1 MGNNMSDENSILFT
15 EESGVAWITL
25 NRPEKLN
32 SFTQAMAAQLKSV
45 IQTIQ
50 TSDSIR
56 CVVITGS
63 GRAFSAGQDLEG
75 LEGVDLGQ
83 VVDRD
88 YNVLVRYL
96 KGLNMPVIASV
107 NGVAA
112 GAGANLA
119 LACDMVIAANSAKF
133 IQPFVNLSLVPDAG
147 GSWSLPRLIGL
158 PRAMGLTLTAEP
170 LAAETAQEWGM
181 IWKAVDDDALEAETL
196 ALAHKLANL
205 PTTGIAFTKQL
216 LNMSSTKTLDEQLD
230 LERDFQQAACQTN
243 DYQEGVDAFLNKRK
257 PQFTG
262 K

>member
-1 MGNNMSDENSILFT
+1 MSDENSILFN

-32 SFTQAMAAQLKSV
+32 SFNEAMAAQLQSA
-45 IQTIQ
+45 IQKIQ
-50 TSDSIR
+50 TSNSIR
-56 CVVITGS
+56 CVVITGA

-88 YNVLVRYL
+88 YNVVVRYL
-96 KGLNMPVIASV
+96 KGLNLPVIASV

-112 GAGANLA
+112 GAAANLA
-119 LACDMVIAANSAKF
+119 LACDIVIAANSAKF

-147 GSWSLPRLIGL
+147 GTWSLPRLIGL
-158 PRAMGLTLTAEP
+158 PRAMGLMLTAEP
-170 LAAETAQEWGM
+170 IDAKTAQEWGM
-181 IWKAVDDDALEAETL
+181 IWKAVDDDALEDETL

-216 LNMSSTKTLDEQLD
+216 LHMSSTKTLDEQLD
-230 LERDFQQAACQTN
+230 MERDFQQAACQTS

-257 PQFTG
+257 PHFTG